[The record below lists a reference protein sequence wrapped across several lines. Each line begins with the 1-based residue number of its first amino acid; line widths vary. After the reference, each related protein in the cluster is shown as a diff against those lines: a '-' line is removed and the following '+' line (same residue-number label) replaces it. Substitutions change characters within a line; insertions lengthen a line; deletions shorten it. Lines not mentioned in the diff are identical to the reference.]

1 MRWLGGVPFI
11 HSFIHSFI
19 ALVKI
24 GRSVGEARVACAWRV
39 GVDIVVEVW
48 RFVVFYATRARV
60 VWR

>member
-1 MRWLGGVPFI
+1 MS

-39 GVDIVVEVW
+39 RVDVVVGVW
-48 RFVVFYATRARV
+48 RFVFFTRRARG
-60 VWR
+60 WCGDEARGW